1 MVSGYAG
8 MKDWHQ
14 RTYQMA
20 VISGLLLALLGVP
33 SALFAAAASAVSADQ
48 GRVLDGVISLY
59 PRAQLVD
66 SAQEEADTTHRIMLG
81 ALEKINNEITPEAS
95 RYVQGLRSRH
105 TYLIADESR
114 TGLVFD
120 FFSTQLQ
127 QKGQILYQCT
137 GRECGSSNY
146 WANSVFG
153 RRILYGP
160 EQYQHYIV
168 GIINGY
174 YTAIYVAQR
183 ATGQVYAH
191 LDVIE
196 DQQASLLDGDNL
208 LRALQTL
215 VGVQLN
221 IEPDEK
227 MTKKLVQ
234 ILTAY
239 ESINIYIVAHDGL
252 RASET
257 VPNAIKRTTE
267 VGGAFKSRLVAAG
280 ISAQRLQAYG
290 VGPLAPLEGA
300 GPDRLELI
308 KIADVR
314 R

>member
-1 MVSGYAG
+1 MVFGYAG

-14 RTYQMA
+14 RTYQIA
-20 VISGLLLALLGVP
+20 VISVLLLALLGVP

-66 SAQEEADTTHRIMLG
+66 FSQEETSTTHRIMLG
-81 ALEKINNEITPEAS
+81 ALEKINNDITPEAS

-127 QKGQILYQCT
+127 QKGQILYQCI
-137 GRECGSSNY
+137 GRECGSSSH
-146 WANSVFG
+146 WANGVFG

-160 EQYQHYIV
+160 KQFQHYIV

-183 ATGQVYAH
+183 ATGEVYAH

-196 DQQASLLDGDNL
+196 DLQASLLDGDNL
-208 LRALQTL
+208 LRALQSL

-221 IEPDEK
+221 IEPDEN
-227 MTKKLVQ
+227 MTEKLVQ
-234 ILTAY
+234 ILMAY

-257 VPNAIKRTTE
+257 VPDAIKRTTQ
-267 VGGAFKSRLVAAG
+267 VGVAFKSRLVAAG

-300 GPDRLELI
+300 GPHRLELI